1 MQGVAEGLT
10 QFGRSDELFQRV
22 GQRGLVVQRGAET
35 GFAVFH
41 HFGNACR
48 VVAGDGGAVQPGF
61 QNIVAHARAMVA
73 RAVQGVHQDIGVGKI
88 GVQIPHR
95 AEEGN
100 FVGNAQPSGLR
111 F

>member
-1 MQGVAEGLT
+1 M
-10 QFGRSDELFQRV
+10 
-22 GQRGLVVQRGAET
+22 QRGAET
-35 GFAVFH
+35 GFAIFH
-41 HFGNACR
+41 HFGNARC

-61 QNIVAHARAMVA
+61 QNIVAHACAVVA
-73 RAVQGVHQDIGVGKI
+73 RAIQSVYQNIGVGEI